1 VIDHSSTAAERSVPF
16 EADGEGAQTSMAR
29 RALTAAASLAG
40 ALALIG
46 CTAGGWQPMT
56 GSVEHCVERAKLAM
70 RDSDFMERF
79 AIYPGPGETILYG
92 QHGGYRA
99 ELYCTAGAPGIRVE
113 VKGSD
118 PVQTERYKES
128 IIRRF

>member
-1 VIDHSSTAAERSVPF
+1 
-16 EADGEGAQTSMAR
+16 MAGKP
-29 RALTAAASLAG
+29 LTAAVASLAG
-40 ALALIG
+40 VLALAG

-56 GSVEHCVERAKLAM
+56 GSVEHCVQRAKLAM

-99 ELYCTAGAPGIRVE
+99 QLYCTAGAPGIRVE
-113 VKGSD
+113 VKGFD
-118 PVQTERYKES
+118 PQQTERYKES